1 MGKGDGDIIE
11 FLLSTVFELVG
22 WVFKMLIQLVVW
34 IFSGIFSGIK
44 SLFSR

>member
-22 WVFKMLIQLVVW
+22 WVLKMLISLVGW
-34 IFSGIFSGIK
+34 IISGLFSGIK
-44 SLFSR
+44 SLFSK

>member
-1 MGKGDGDIIE
+1 MAKDGDIVD

-22 WVFKMLIQLVVW
+22 WVFKMLIQLVVG
-34 IFSGIFSGIK
+34 IISGIFSGIK